1 MTEDVPLGGKVL
13 SVTKVLLTVT
23 VPFFNINMYI
33 IDDIGIECADD
44 EVIIKFEKNCIMFKK
59 NIYDTLLTV
68 QNHAQDELL
77 PFGQLKRWL

>member
-33 IDDIGIECADD
+33 NDDIGIECAAD
-44 EVIIKFEKNCIMFKK
+44 V
-59 NIYDTLLTV
+59 Y
-68 QNHAQDELL
+68 
-77 PFGQLKRWL
+77 